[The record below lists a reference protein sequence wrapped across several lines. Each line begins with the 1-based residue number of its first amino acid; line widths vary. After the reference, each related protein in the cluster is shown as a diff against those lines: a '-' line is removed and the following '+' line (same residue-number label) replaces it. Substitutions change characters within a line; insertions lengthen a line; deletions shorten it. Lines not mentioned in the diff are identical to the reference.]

1 MHNLNISTIVLLYDT
16 CIVFISFL
24 LFLKKKKTLVNLL
37 TDEIIYI
44 NIFLMVCIFLV
55 RQ

>member
-1 MHNLNISTIVLLYDT
+1 MINV
-16 CIVFISFL
+16 
-24 LFLKKKKTLVNLL
+24 LFLFHFCFKKKKTLVNLL

-55 RQ
+55 QQ